1 MKKVNI
7 KRKNVMKRKVKN
19 EHGAIV
25 VEATIAF
32 TAFIFLIFIILYI
45 ISLKK
50 IDGAT
55 GDIIGA
61 AIELSETV
69 NLFII

>member
-25 VEATIAF
+25 MEATIAF
-32 TAFIFLIFIILYI
+32 TAFIFLIFII
-45 ISLKK
+45 
-50 IDGAT
+50 
-55 GDIIGA
+55 
-61 AIELSETV
+61 
-69 NLFII
+69 

>member
-25 VEATIAF
+25 VEANDRLYCIY
-32 TAFIFLIFIILYI
+32 IFDFYNIFNRGYMLH
-45 ISLKK
+45 
-50 IDGAT
+50 T
-55 GDIIGA
+55 GENGNSA
-61 AIELSETV
+61 K
-69 NLFII
+69 

>member
-25 VEATIAF
+25 MEATIAF
-32 TAFIFLIFIILYI
+32 TAFIFLIFIIYSIVEYMLH
-45 ISLKK
+45 
-50 IDGAT
+50 T
-55 GDIIGA
+55 GENGNSA
-61 AIELSETV
+61 K
-69 NLFII
+69 